1 MVTYEHTKVTETTV
15 VFIARDS
22 VDIFKVYGETITLL
36 TLLLSLQSNKIT
48 LSRLKSP
55 YVALNHLKL

>member
-22 VDIFKVYGETITLL
+22 VDIFKVYGETVANFGL
-36 TLLLSLQSNKIT
+36 TASIK
-48 LSRLKSP
+48 
-55 YVALNHLKL
+55 

>member
-22 VDIFKVYGETITLL
+22 VDIFKVYGETFVNFGFIA
-36 TLLLSLQSNKIT
+36 SIK
-48 LSRLKSP
+48 
-55 YVALNHLKL
+55 

>member
-22 VDIFKVYGETITLL
+22 VDIFKVYGETVANFDCIT
-36 TLLLSLQSNKIT
+36 SVK
-48 LSRLKSP
+48 
-55 YVALNHLKL
+55 

>member
-1 MVTYEHTKVTETTV
+1 MVTYEKTKVTETTV

-22 VDIFKVYGETITLL
+22 VFMERLLL
-36 TLLLSLQSNKIT
+36 TLILSLQSNKIA

-55 YVALNHLKL
+55 